1 MKTYP
6 WPGNVRQLENAV
18 FRAVVLADGPE
29 LTVAEFLVKQVG
41 EIAITFTDESRL
53 VAGPAGD
60 GQAWRLEWPF
70 EGHVGVAARPG
81 GGLLWPTD
89 LPSADVPVPDGPT
102 DATPNLEPIRRG
114 AILDLPIA
122 GLVAD
127 ASASS
132 ASIELE
138 MPNSGSD
145 RFDVHL
151 GGALEI
157 VDSAGG
163 SWLGRGDAEDRSSLG
178 PVLGLVGNIVTGA
191 HVDEGERLHL
201 LFADGARLIAES
213 GGWEAHWPAP
223 PGSLDDHWVPR
234 AGPSIP

>member
-1 MKTYP
+1 MT
-6 WPGNVRQLENAV
+6 GS
-18 FRAVVLADGPE
+18 GPLLGLGQ

-122 GLVAD
+122 GLVAE
-127 ASASS
+127 SS
-132 ASIELE
+132 ASMAPIVAIASRCPGGTEP
-138 MPNSGSD
+138 MPT
-145 RFDVHL
+145 
-151 GGALEI
+151 
-157 VDSAGG
+157 SAA
-163 SWLGRGDAEDRSSLG
+163 SCFSAQSTS
-178 PVLGLVGNIVTGA
+178 A
-191 HVDEGERLHL
+191 
-201 LFADGARLIAES
+201 FADNTDTKPYVFMPAAQVAISTPRTAARYVCLTSTVEDFEPTAMRTS
-213 GGWEAHWPAP
+213 
-223 PGSLDDHWVPR
+223 SK
-234 AGPSIP
+234 